1 MVSEDKQ
8 NILDIQNEINE
19 LNDLIDKKCIEI
31 YNLNDENENKIQ
43 KYKLYMENIIL
54 EYHQIC
60 KLLIINQNEK

>member
-43 KYKLYMENIIL
+43 KYI
-54 EYHQIC
+54 IC
-60 KLLIINQNEK
+60 KDILLK